1 MEDDDE
7 DKPPSLRVV
16 SDNPNARADRQIEWA
31 KNEAQSALS
40 QFAAALLRTMAG
52 NDTEAAYL
60 IRRLALVVEAIGKFE
75 KQSDR
80 GMSAAELQEA
90 LRLPQAE
97 MDYSADDDWRQ
108 RRWLREHGMD
118 VIVKGAL
125 RLAAHKVLGEDPA
138 FGGMHST
145 RVIEQGIETLEELK
159 RSSPP
164 PKPRPRPTKKGLA
177 ASWDDVDLGPPETS
191 KRRLEERLAAAIDA
205 SHRRGANRS
214 TGFSHAD
221 LKELRKAIKAK
232 DDKRVAELTAK
243 IGQPKFD
250 DPSQR

>member
-1 MEDDDE
+1 MSNDDDE
-7 DKPPSLRVV
+7 NEGEKPPKLRVV
-16 SDNPNARADRQIEWA
+16 SDNPRARADRQIEWA
-31 KNEAQSALS
+31 KDEAQRAFS
-40 QFAAALLRTMAG
+40 QFAAALLRAMAG
-52 NDTEAAYL
+52 NDTETAFL
-60 IRRLALVVEAIGKFE
+60 IRQLSVLVEAINKFE

-80 GMSAAELQEA
+80 GMSAVELQEA

-159 RSSPP
+159 RPLP
-164 PKPRPRPTKKGLA
+164 PKPRPRQTI
-177 ASWDDVDLGPPETS
+177 DLGPPETP
-191 KRRLEERLAAAIDA
+191 KRRLGERLAAAIDA
-205 SHRRGANRS
+205 SRRRGANRNV
-214 TGFSHAD
+214 GFSHAD

-232 DDKRVAELTAK
+232 DNKRIAELTAK
-243 IGQPKFD
+243 IGHSKVD